1 MHHKIREYARLY
13 EEGAIFTAFDTET
26 TGLYCERDRIIEIGA
41 VKFDKTGILGT
52 YEILIYPEISV
63 PASAYKVHG
72 ISDLML
78 SGCPVFAAAAP
89 AFLDFIEGTRLIA
102 HNAPFD
108 TGFVNSELQRAGRPA
123 LASPSVPAADT
134 VTLAQKAF
142 PKLKKYNLQFLAGRF
157 GIPSGTAHRAQDDAG
172 VCREVFLYCIG
183 KHEKQNAQPDLPF

>member
-13 EEGAIFTAFDTET
+13 EEGAVFTAFDTET

-134 VTLAQKAF
+134 VTPACAAKFFCIASANTKSRRPNRIYRFKICYFIQIICKAN
-142 PKLKKYNLQFLAGRF
+142 KN
-157 GIPSGTAHRAQDDAG
+157 S
-172 VCREVFLYCIG
+172 V
-183 KHEKQNAQPDLPF
+183 